1 MRSLAPALAI
11 ALSLGCGG
19 GAAGSAESGLP
30 ENRPE
35 AEEAPAAPPP
45 PEDPVA
51 RSDRELVDLGVELL
65 AEIGRVAAA
74 HHGACE
80 PMAAAIGAISHNN
93 AEVWEGL
100 AAIGRDP
107 ARRAALEGREDEIGE
122 RATAVAEAVG
132 DCAGDPAVRE
142 ALAAIHRP

>member
-1 MRSLAPALAI
+1 MRSLVLAI
-11 ALSLGCGG
+11 ALVLGCGG
-19 GAAGSAESGLP
+19 GAAGSAGGELP

-35 AEEAPAAPPP
+35 AEEAAAPAP
-45 PEDPVA
+45 PEDPVQ
-51 RSDRELVDLGVELL
+51 RSDRELVELGVELL

-93 AEVWEGL
+93 GEVWQGL

-132 DCAGDPAVRE
+132 DCAGDPAVSQ